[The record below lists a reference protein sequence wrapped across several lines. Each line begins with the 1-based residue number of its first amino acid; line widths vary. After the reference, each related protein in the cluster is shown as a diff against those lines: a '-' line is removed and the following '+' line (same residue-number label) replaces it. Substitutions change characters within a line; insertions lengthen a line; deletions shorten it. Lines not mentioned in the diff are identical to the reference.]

1 MQSEKKKM
9 MLLHERRAKQAEVQK
24 KIEYSNQLNQARL
37 RVLKV
42 CWPCVPSAACRLLSD
57 ARGVEC
63 GGRGAGGWHTEASN
77 WFGVKPVWV
86 KPL

>member
-63 GGRGAGGWHTEASN
+63 GVRGAGC
-77 WFGVKPVWV
+77 GVRCSVADAIPFW
-86 KPL
+86 